1 MLVST
6 KQMILGTFAYRA
18 AHISALPFAF
28 APSKN
33 LLALNPEKLA
43 RAQRESERARARAR
57 AYTHSVH
64 TLTNRPARAHTPSL
78 LKITQRGIDVA
89 PRFCAVPCPAPKAVR
104 ELLPLCVMPDSPHNP
119 SHACRT
125 AIPGS
130 RHCKNRLSSG
140 LYGFLQPAPSL

>member
-57 AYTHSVH
+57 THTAYTHSP
-64 TLTNRPARAHTPSL
+64 TDPPELTHLA
-78 LKITQRGIDVA
+78 
-89 PRFCAVPCPAPKAVR
+89 
-104 ELLPLCVMPDSPHNP
+104 
-119 SHACRT
+119 
-125 AIPGS
+125 
-130 RHCKNRLSSG
+130 SSK
-140 LYGFLQPAPSL
+140 